1 MLQKENQMLLTVVL
15 IVISIFFPP
24 AWFSVIAYVLYLVLT
39 KKKRRDK
46 VLMRAIRKLINAGEE
61 QAILKHVYYS
71 AAKSFAADHG
81 ASMSPY
87 KNDSEDDCL
96 IFDINMNGNSYS
108 VCVQRWMKDET
119 MLTVKTDADARDDFA
134 NLVGPDL
141 AAILKQ

>member
-1 MLQKENQMLLTVVL
+1 MLLIVAL

-24 AWFSVIAYVLYLVLT
+24 AWFAVIAYVLYLVLT

-46 VLMRAIRKLINAGEE
+46 TLMRAVRELIAAGEE

-96 IFDINMNGNSYS
+96 IFDLNIDGKSYN

-119 MLTVKTDADARDDFA
+119 MLTVKTEADARDEFA

-141 AAILKQ
+141 AAMLKR